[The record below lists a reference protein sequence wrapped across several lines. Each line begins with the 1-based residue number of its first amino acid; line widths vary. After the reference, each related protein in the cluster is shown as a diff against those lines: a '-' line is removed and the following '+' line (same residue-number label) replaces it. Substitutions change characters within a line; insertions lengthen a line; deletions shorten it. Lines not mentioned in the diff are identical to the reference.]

1 MYLIGEYVIHNS
13 GGICQIK
20 EIMKMNLTGTQK
32 EYYLLIPLGE
42 KGSKIYTP
50 VGSEN
55 GTVRTVIT
63 KEQAWKLID
72 EMKSIDEL
80 WIENDKEREMKYREA
95 IKSCE
100 PRELVKIIKALYS
113 RKQRRLAEGK
123 KNTVTDEKYFKRAE
137 DNLYSELAFALNEKK
152 ENMRELIKE
161 HME

>member
-123 KNTVTDEKYFKRAE
+123 KNTVTDEKYFKLAE
-137 DNLYSELAFALNEKK
+137 DNLYSELAFALDEKK